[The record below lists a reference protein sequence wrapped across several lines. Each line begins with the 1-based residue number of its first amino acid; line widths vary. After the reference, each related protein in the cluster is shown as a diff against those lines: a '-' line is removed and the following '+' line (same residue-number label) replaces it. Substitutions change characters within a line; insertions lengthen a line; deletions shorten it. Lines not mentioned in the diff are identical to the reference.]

1 MVSHVPGGSIME
13 LLVTLAVFYHLAAL
27 FASLTGVF
35 LALCRLRGMAT
46 ERRLIRPLILN
57 GELHLWLSG
66 LLIIALGVALKGMPY
81 FDNPKLWTKVILITL
96 WSLNSWLLR
105 HYSRSGLDQRRIAM
119 FAISLGSLIYG
130 SFLGVAKPLAY
141 GVAPF
146 WGLLAGYAACL
157 LLTGLLLQRS
167 RRWLSSPAIA

>member
-1 MVSHVPGGSIME
+1 ME
-13 LLVTLAVFYHLAAL
+13 LLVTLAVFYHLVAL

-35 LALCRLRGMAT
+35 LALCRLRGVAT

-66 LLIIALGVALKGMPY
+66 LLIIAFGVALKGMPY

-105 HYSRSGLDQRRIAM
+105 HYSYSGLDQRRLAM

-146 WGLLAGYAACL
+146 WSLLVGYIACL
-157 LLTGLLLQRS
+157 LLTGLVLQGS
-167 RRWLSSPAIA
+167 RRWLAPPAIA